1 MTAGEPVPLRMKQ
14 LRGPAGTGYG
24 RPMPRH
30 ATIANN
36 RNNLRPNNGARAMRL
51 CD

>member
-1 MTAGEPVPLRMKQ
+1 
-14 LRGPAGTGYG
+14 
-24 RPMPRH
+24 MPCR

-36 RNNLRPNNGARAMRL
+36 RNNLRPNNGTRAMRL

>member
-1 MTAGEPVPLRMKQ
+1 MAAGERVPLRMKQ
-14 LRGPAGTGYG
+14 LRGPAGTGYV
-24 RPMPRH
+24 RPMPCR

-36 RNNLRPNNGARAMRL
+36 RNNLRPNNRARAMRL